1 MKTLHI
7 IVREILYRLKT
18 DYKRFA
24 AAVKNRKV
32 NAVKIKGELYSS
44 ESNSLLFQMY
54 LHEEEDLFIWDI
66 KTTVIIKE

>member
-18 DYKRFA
+18 DYKRFT

-32 NAVKIKGELYSS
+32 NTAKIKGELYSS

-54 LHEEEDLFIWDI
+54 LHEEEDLFI
-66 KTTVIIKE
+66 

>member
-7 IVREILYRLKT
+7 ILREILYRLKT
-18 DYKRFA
+18 DFKRFA
-24 AAVKNRKV
+24 GIVKNKRE

-54 LHEEEDLFIWDI
+54 LHEEEDLFI
-66 KTTVIIKE
+66 

>member
-54 LHEEEDLFIWDI
+54 LHEEEDLFI
-66 KTTVIIKE
+66 

>member
-32 NAVKIKGELYSS
+32 NTAKIKGKLYSS

-54 LHEEEDLFIWDI
+54 LHEEEDLFI
-66 KTTVIIKE
+66 

>member
-7 IVREILYRLKT
+7 VLREILYRLKT

-24 AAVKNRKV
+24 DAVKNRKA
-32 NAVKIKGELYSS
+32 NTAKIKGELYSS

-54 LHEEEDLFIWDI
+54 LHEEEDLFI
-66 KTTVIIKE
+66 

>member
-7 IVREILYRLKT
+7 VLREILYRLKT

-24 AAVKNRKV
+24 DAVKNRKE
-32 NAVKIKGELYSS
+32 NTAKIKGELYSS

-54 LHEEEDLFIWDI
+54 LHEEEDLFI
-66 KTTVIIKE
+66 

>member
-7 IVREILYRLKT
+7 ILREIVYRLKT
-18 DYKRFA
+18 DFKRF
-24 AAVKNRKV
+24 VGILKNKKA

-54 LHEEEDLFIWDI
+54 LHEEEDLFI
-66 KTTVIIKE
+66 

>member
-7 IVREILYRLKT
+7 ILREIVYRLKT
-18 DYKRFA
+18 DFKRFA
-24 AAVKNRKV
+24 GILKNKKA

-54 LHEEEDLFIWDI
+54 LHEEEDLFI
-66 KTTVIIKE
+66 